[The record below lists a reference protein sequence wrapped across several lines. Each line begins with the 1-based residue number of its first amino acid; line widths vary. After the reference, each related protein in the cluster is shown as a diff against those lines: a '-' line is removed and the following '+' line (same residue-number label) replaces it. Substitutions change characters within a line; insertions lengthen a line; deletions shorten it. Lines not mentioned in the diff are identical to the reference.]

1 MPIINFITD
10 TNDKIIKEELDIL
23 KTSLNKIYSDYESYE
38 QHYLNYVCKEAHIN
52 IFYNYI
58 NLGLLEKSNYNI
70 FIYDNICFSNNWKNL
85 LNKFDMIITKFNE
98 DYEILKK
105 FITHNNI
112 KLLDKELYKIDKNK
126 FIINVINCFR
136 KIPLSLPK
144 EKNIDYPNISICTIT
159 YNRSKFLPL
168 MLLNINNTNY
178 PKNKIE
184 WIIID
189 DSANDKLKEL
199 LPKDLNIKYIKLKNK
214 TNIGEKR
221 NLSIQNAS
229 NEIILIMDDDD
240 YYPAESFTNRVNK
253 LLNEN
258 VDIVFSTIIPCF
270 DINKY
275 ISYINVPDIN
285 ENIKNR
291 ISEATLCFK
300 KSYWKNN
307 KFNNKSKKN
316 EGYDII
322 NDKTNFC
329 EINSQNIIISL
340 SHKNNSTN
348 RKVPKTDSNGS
359 HYNLTNEIFELIT
372 NLDNK

>member
-10 TNDKIIKEELDIL
+10 TTDKIIKEELNIL

-58 NLGLLEKSNYNI
+58 NLGLIEKSNYNI

-85 LNKFDMIITKFNE
+85 LNKFDMIITKFNK

-105 FITHNNI
+105 FTTHSNI
-112 KLLDKELYKIDKNK
+112 KLLDKELYKINKNK
-126 FIINVINCFR
+126 FITNVINCFR
-136 KIPLSLPK
+136 KISLTLPK
-144 EKNIDYPNISICTIT
+144 KKNIDYPNISICTIT
-159 YNRSKFLPL
+159 YNRSKFVPL

-178 PKNKIE
+178 PKDKIE
-184 WIIID
+184 WIIVD
-189 DSANDKLKEL
+189 DSNNNKLKEL

-240 YYPAESFTNRVNK
+240 YYPAKSFTNRVNK

-291 ISEATLCFK
+291 ISESTLCFK

-322 NDKTNFC
+322 NDKTNFY
-329 EINSQNIIISL
+329 EINSQDIIISL

-372 NLDNK
+372 NLDK

>member
-1 MPIINFITD
+1 
-10 TNDKIIKEELDIL
+10 
-23 KTSLNKIYSDYESYE
+23 
-38 QHYLNYVCKEAHIN
+38 
-52 IFYNYI
+52 
-58 NLGLLEKSNYNI
+58 
-70 FIYDNICFSNNWKNL
+70 
-85 LNKFDMIITKFNE
+85 
-98 DYEILKK
+98 
-105 FITHNNI
+105 
-112 KLLDKELYKIDKNK
+112 
-126 FIINVINCFR
+126 
-136 KIPLSLPK
+136 
-144 EKNIDYPNISICTIT
+144 
-159 YNRSKFLPL
+159 

-178 PKNKIE
+178 PKDKIE
-184 WIIID
+184 WIIVD
-189 DSANDKLKEL
+189 DSNNNKLKEL

-240 YYPAESFTNRVNK
+240 YYPAKSFTNRVNK

-291 ISEATLCFK
+291 ISESTLCFK

-322 NDKTNFC
+322 NDKTNFY
-329 EINSQNIIISL
+329 EINSQDIIISL

-372 NLDNK
+372 NLDK

>member
-1 MPIINFITD
+1 
-10 TNDKIIKEELDIL
+10 
-23 KTSLNKIYSDYESYE
+23 
-38 QHYLNYVCKEAHIN
+38 
-52 IFYNYI
+52 
-58 NLGLLEKSNYNI
+58 
-70 FIYDNICFSNNWKNL
+70 
-85 LNKFDMIITKFNE
+85 
-98 DYEILKK
+98 
-105 FITHNNI
+105 
-112 KLLDKELYKIDKNK
+112 
-126 FIINVINCFR
+126 
-136 KIPLSLPK
+136 
-144 EKNIDYPNISICTIT
+144 
-159 YNRSKFLPL
+159 
-168 MLLNINNTNY
+168 
-178 PKNKIE
+178 
-184 WIIID
+184 
-189 DSANDKLKEL
+189 
-199 LPKDLNIKYIKLKNK
+199 
-214 TNIGEKR
+214 
-221 NLSIQNAS
+221 
-229 NEIILIMDDDD
+229 
-240 YYPAESFTNRVNK
+240 
-253 LLNEN
+253 
-258 VDIVFSTIIPCF
+258 F

-291 ISEATLCFK
+291 ISEATLCLK